1 MEVASWPAALW
12 IGDEPPGW
20 DSLANYESV
29 VVLADFERR
38 REDTP
43 L

>member
-20 DSLANYESV
+20 DSLANYKSV
-29 VVLADFERR
+29 VVFRIVEQSLIEG
-38 REDTP
+38 
-43 L
+43 